1 MTTTA
6 ITTYTDMTPVIA
18 LVTDGLTSDHSRRAY
33 RRALETFGE
42 WYNAAGR
49 PGLTKATINSY
60 RAYLVD
66 RGLSSSSVNQ
76 ALSAVRKLAAEAAD
90 NGLMDSAAA
99 EAIGRV
105 KGVKQAGRR
114 AGNWLTKAE
123 AQALLDTPDT
133 GAMRGQRDRAILAVM
148 VGGGLRRSEVA
159 GLTFDRLQQRDG
171 RWVIVDLVGKG
182 GRVRSV
188 PIPSWAKAAVD
199 EWATAAGLHDGRIF
213 RSINRG
219 GRLDGDGMT
228 PQAVYNV
235 VATYATRT
243 GLGVAAHDLRR
254 TFAKLA
260 HKGGAALEQIQLT
273 LGHSSIQTTERYL
286 GVDQDLSSAPCDVLG
301 LSLAR

>member
-1 MTTTA
+1 M
-6 ITTYTDMTPVIA
+6 
-18 LVTDGLTSDHSRRAY
+18 
-33 RRALETFGE
+33 
-42 WYNAAGR
+42 
-49 PGLTKATINSY
+49 
-60 RAYLVD
+60 
-66 RGLSSSSVNQ
+66 
-76 ALSAVRKLAAEAAD
+76 RKLAAEAAD

-123 AQALLDTPDT
+123 AQALLDTPDIGT
-133 GAMRGQRDRAILAVM
+133 MKGLRDRAILAVM

-159 GLTFDRLQQRDG
+159 GLTFDRIQQRDG

-199 EWATAAGLHDGRIF
+199 EWATAAGLADGRIF
-213 RSINRG
+213 RSVNRG
-219 GRLDGDGMT
+219 GRIDGDGMT
-228 PQAVYNV
+228 PQAIYNV

-254 TFAKLA
+254 TFAGDLLDAGADLVTAQKLMGHSNPSTTA
-260 HKGGAALEQIQLT
+260 GYDRRTEKAKRKAVAALSVPYT
-273 LGHSSIQTTERYL
+273 RRYRNEN
-286 GVDQDLSSAPCDVLG
+286 GKDKTA
-301 LSLAR
+301 